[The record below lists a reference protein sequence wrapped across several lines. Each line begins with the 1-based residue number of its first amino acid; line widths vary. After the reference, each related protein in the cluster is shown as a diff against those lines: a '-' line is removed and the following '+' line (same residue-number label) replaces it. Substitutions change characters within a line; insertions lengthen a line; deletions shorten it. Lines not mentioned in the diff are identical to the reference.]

1 MLDLEYAD
9 PYAPVLSS
17 DRVVAHA
24 KRVRVRRRT
33 TAAVSGVAAIA
44 AVAAFGLP
52 AVGRANSY
60 SPGTPSNRYG
70 TDLGDPVPSQ
80 HLASDPIV
88 VVSTSG
94 GWNAFVYY
102 SKSDEI
108 CIGAVATSGDS
119 TGYTTSQCGDQ
130 INVAN
135 PWISKPTFEPVDN
148 GNGDDLAIGL
158 VVGGASAVSLKC
170 FGHTVTAAVVPVLVH
185 GLTDVGAYAMWLPT
199 GAAPAYGWGNITDV
213 VATDAQGQ
221 TVAATS

>member
-17 DRVVAHA
+17 DRVVAQA

-33 TAAVSGVAAIA
+33 TAAVTGVAAIA

-52 AVGRANSY
+52 AIGRDNSY
-60 SPGTPSNRYG
+60 NPGTPSNRYG

-88 VVSTSG
+88 VVSSTG

-108 CIGAVATSGDS
+108 CMGAVATSGAV
-119 TGYTTSQCGDQ
+119 GYVTSQCGDQ
-130 INVAN
+130 VNVAN
-135 PWISKPTFEPVDN
+135 PWIDKPTFQPVDN
-148 GNGDDLAIGL
+148 GHGDDLAIGL
-158 VVGGASAVSLKC
+158 VVGDATAVSLQF
-170 FGHTVTAAVVPVLVH
+170 FGHTVTATVVPVTVH

-199 GAAPAYGWGNITDV
+199 GGATSYGWGDITDV
-213 VATDAQGQ
+213 VATDARGQ
-221 TVAATS
+221 TVATTQ